1 MISEEK
7 RQGLIDGLEMA
18 LDAVDRSDS
27 LFDAKD
33 LILYYI
39 TLMKNDKFENIK
51 EQLGA
56 IR

>member
-18 LDAVDRSDS
+18 LDAVNRSDS

-33 LILYYI
+33 LVLYYI
-39 TLMKNDKFENIK
+39 KIAKDEKIETLK
-51 EQLGA
+51 EQLGVF
-56 IR
+56 R